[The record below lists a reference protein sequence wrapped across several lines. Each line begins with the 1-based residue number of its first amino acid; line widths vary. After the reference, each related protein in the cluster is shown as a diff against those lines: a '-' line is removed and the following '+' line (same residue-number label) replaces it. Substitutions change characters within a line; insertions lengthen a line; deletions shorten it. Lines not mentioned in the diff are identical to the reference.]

1 MSEAATAEAKR
12 EALCDLIRDSAPLVI
27 AYSGGVDSAF
37 LLAVAVETIG
47 GGCLGVIADSPSLPR
62 QALADALQ
70 LAGQIGAAIVVA
82 ATDEMSDPN
91 YTINPV
97 NRCYFCKAEL
107 FTKLDKLAR
116 ERGFHAIAYGE
127 NSRRCTP
134 GSPGAGSGQGVSGTC
149 ATAGSWPNEKRNSR
163 ALSGDEPVDG

>member
-1 MSEAATAEAKR
+1 M
-12 EALCDLIRDSAPLVI
+12 
-27 AYSGGVDSAF
+27 
-37 LLAVAVETIG
+37 
-47 GGCLGVIADSPSLPR
+47 IADSPSLPR

-70 LAGQIGAAIVVA
+70 LARQIGAAIVVV

-116 ERGFHAIAYGE
+116 EGGFHTIAYGE
-127 NSRRCTP
+127 NSRHARQLRP
-134 GSPGAGSGQGVSGTC
+134 GRE
-149 ATAGSWPNEKRNSR
+149 TAEDFRVLAPLQEVGLTKSEIR
-163 ALSGDEPVDG
+163 ALSRVMNLPTADAPAQPCLSSRIPYGTPVTAVALAMIERAEAAMRRFGFRVFRVAIL